1 MNKTIKM
8 LPLVAVMLLSG
19 CVNLAPDAQ
28 EPLAPV
34 EAAWPTGEAYGW
46 MDVRKDALPSWKE
59 FFQDER
65 LRSVIAMALENNR
78 DLRIAALK
86 VDKARAQYGI
96 QRSQLLPTVGAN
108 FDEKVTR
115 NQTGGNDVTNHSYD
129 ASIGLVSYEL
139 DFFGHVRN
147 MNEQALQ
154 SYLATDD
161 ARASFENTLISE
173 VTMLWL
179 TAATDNVQL
188 ALQREILKTQ
198 EESFRMIE
206 ESYRLGAASRFD
218 LEQARTTVSAARAGI
233 TKYVRAVAMD
243 RNALDLLCGAKVAD
257 SLIPTDL
264 PAVLTQKVFL
274 PEGLP
279 GDVILNRPDI
289 RMAERGLE
297 AAAAN
302 IGVARAAFLPRVT
315 ITGAAGTSSG
325 IGTDGSD
332 GHLSDGHL
340 SDLFDPM
347 TGYWAFTPKVSLPIF
362 TGGRNLAN
370 LEAAKVG
377 ERIAVAEYEKAIQK
391 AFREVADALASEGT
405 VERELKA
412 LTDLAEAAGKAYE
425 LADLSYKAGA
435 VSYNDLLISQ
445 RAMVDAR
452 QGMIAAQRARVA
464 SAVTL
469 YKVLGGGSAAVDK
482 TE

>member
-28 EPLAPV
+28 QPQAPV
-34 EAAWPTGEAYGW
+34 ETAWPTGDAYGW
-46 MDVRKDALPSWKE
+46 VDVRKEALPSWQE

-86 VDKARAQYGI
+86 VEKARAQYGI

-115 NQTGGNDVTNHSYD
+115 SQTDSNDVTNHSYD
-129 ASIGLVSYEL
+129 ASVGLVSYEL

-173 VTMLWL
+173 VAMLWL

-218 LEQARTTVSAARAGI
+218 YEQARTTVSAARAGI

-243 RNALDLLCGAKVAD
+243 RNALDLLCGAKVAEN
-257 SLIPTDL
+257 LIPTDL
-264 PAVLTQKVFL
+264 PAVLTQKAFL

-279 GDVILNRPDI
+279 SEVILARPDI

-315 ITGAAGTSSG
+315 ITGAAGTASG
-325 IGTDGSD
+325 IDVRDG
-332 GHLSDGHL
+332 SDGHL

-377 ERIAVAEYEKAIQK
+377 ERIAVAEYEKAIQN
-391 AFREVADALASEGT
+391 AFREVADALAAEGT
-405 VERELKA
+405 VENELKA
-412 LTDLAEAAGKAYE
+412 LTELSEAASKAYE

-452 QGMIAAQRARVA
+452 QGMISAQRARVA

>member
-1 MNKTIKM
+1 MNKTMKM

-28 EPLAPV
+28 QPQAPV
-34 EAAWPTGEAYGW
+34 EAAWPTGEAYSGF
-46 MDVRKDALPSWKE
+46 DVRKEALPSWQE
-59 FFQDER
+59 FYQDER
-65 LRSVIAMALENNR
+65 LRTVIAMALKNNR

-86 VDKARAQYGI
+86 VEKARAQYGI
-96 QRSQLLPTVGAN
+96 QRSQLLPTVGVNFQENVSRKQTAN
-108 FDEKVTR
+108 V
-115 NQTGGNDVTNHSYD
+115 DVTNHSYD
-129 ASIGLVSYEL
+129 ASVGLVSYEV

-154 SYLATDD
+154 AYLATDD

-173 VTMLWL
+173 VAMLWL

-188 ALQREILKTQ
+188 ALQREILETQ

-206 ESYRLGAASRFD
+206 ESYRLGAASRLD
-218 LEQARTTVSAARAGI
+218 YEQARTTVSAARAGI

-243 RNALDLLCGAKVAD
+243 RNALDLLCGAKVAED
-257 SLIPTDL
+257 LIPTDL
-264 PAVLTQKVFL
+264 PAVLTQKTYL

-289 RMAERGLE
+289 RMAERSLE

-315 ITGAAGTSSG
+315 IMGGAGTSVGSG
-325 IGTDGSD
+325 VAMTGQ
-332 GHLSDGHL
+332 DGHL

-347 TGYWAFTPKVSLPIF
+347 TGYWNFVPKVSLPIF
-362 TGGRNLAN
+362 TGGRNIAN
-370 LEAAKVG
+370 LEAAKVS
-377 ERIAVAEYEKAIQK
+377 ERIAVAEYEKAIQG
-391 AFREVADALASEGT
+391 AFREVADALATEGT

-412 LTDLAEAAGKAYE
+412 LTDLSEAASKAYE

-435 VSYNDLLISQ
+435 VSYNDLLVSQ

-452 QGMIAAQRARVA
+452 QGMISAQRARVA

-469 YKVLGGGSAAVDK
+469 YKVLGGGSAAAEK

>member
-1 MNKTIKM
+1 MNKTMKM
-8 LPLVAVMLLSG
+8 LPLVVVMLLSG

-28 EPLAPV
+28 QPQAPV
-34 EAAWPTGEAYGW
+34 EAAWPTGEAYSGF
-46 MDVRKDALPSWKE
+46 DVRKDALPSWQE
-59 FFQDER
+59 FYQDER
-65 LRSVIAMALENNR
+65 LRNVIAMALENNR

-86 VDKARAQYGI
+86 VEKARAQYGI
-96 QRSQLLPTVGAN
+96 QRSQLLPSVGVN
-108 FDEKVTR
+108 FQENVSR
-115 NQTGGNDVTNHSYD
+115 AQTLKTDVTNHSYD
-129 ASIGLVSYEL
+129 ASVGLVSYEV

-154 SYLATDD
+154 AYLATDD
-161 ARASFENTLISE
+161 ARTSFENTLISE
-173 VTMLWL
+173 VAMLWL

-188 ALQREILKTQ
+188 ALQREILETQ

-206 ESYRLGAASRFD
+206 ESYRLGAASRLD
-218 LEQARTTVSAARAGI
+218 YEQARTTVSAARAGI

-243 RNALDLLCGAKVAD
+243 RNALDMLCGAKVTED
-257 SLIPTDL
+257 LIPTDL
-264 PAVLTQKVFL
+264 PAVLTQKAYL

-289 RMAERGLE
+289 RMAERSLE

-315 ITGAAGTSSG
+315 IMGGAGTSSG
-325 IGTDGSD
+325 IAVPGGP
-332 GHLSDGHL
+332 DGHL

-347 TGYWAFTPKVSLPIF
+347 TGYWNFVPKVSLPIF
-362 TGGRNLAN
+362 TGGRNIAN
-370 LEAAKVG
+370 LEAAKVS
-377 ERIAVAEYEKAIQK
+377 ERIAVAEYEKAIQG
-391 AFREVADALASEGT
+391 AFREVADALATEGT

-412 LTDLAEAAGKAYE
+412 LTDLSEAASKAYE

-435 VSYNDLLISQ
+435 VSYNDLLVSQ

-452 QGMIAAQRARVA
+452 QGMISAQRARVA

-469 YKVLGGGSAAVDK
+469 YKVLGGGSAVAEK